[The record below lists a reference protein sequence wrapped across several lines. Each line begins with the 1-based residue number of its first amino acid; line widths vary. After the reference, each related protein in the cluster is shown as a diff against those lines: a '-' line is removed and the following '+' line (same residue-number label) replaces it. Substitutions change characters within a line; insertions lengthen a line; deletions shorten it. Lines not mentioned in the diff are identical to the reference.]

1 MAESE
6 MYLKILKIVISI
18 ENLTTKIIYCCELVP
33 WQSFVLFFVISI
45 FCRNADLTTVS
56 QA

>member
-1 MAESE
+1 MAGSE

-18 ENLTTKIIYCCELVP
+18 ENLTTKVIYCCELVS

-45 FCRNADLTTVS
+45 FCGNADLTTVS